1 MCVCVWARTHVA
13 RTPQTKHTTTPPQIK
28 TNATHARTRD
38 QATTATIDQLLD
50 DIHKEAEKTTD
61 GENEDGGD
69 DEQKK

>member
-1 MCVCVWARTHVA
+1 M
-13 RTPQTKHTTTPPQIK
+13 Q

-38 QATTATIDQLLD
+38 QATAATIDQLLD

-61 GENEDGGD
+61 GEHEDDGD